1 MPKPV
6 QPPVTQET
14 TYACEITVP
23 NKHLPAIKAG
33 VEGEAS
39 LPEKIAALAEGTL
52 LDLCE
57 GGMMLNAQA
66 IKRMAE
72 SLGRMPTVEEI
83 ITEFSRGVGRVAGKL
98 QIVVDLPPEM
108 EGVVQAAA
116 EFQGVSM
123 KQVLQDAWSTAWDN
137 GDFYDY
143 RPYVQRVLMRNDDK
157 EKLVKLLGK
166 DFVSGTELAE
176 LVEKYVA
183 ENDPLA
189 EVK

>member
-14 TYACEITVP
+14 TYSCEITVP

-33 VEGEAS
+33 VEGDSPVAD
-39 LPEKIAALAEGTL
+39 KVAALAEGTL

-66 IKRMAE
+66 VKRMAE
-72 SLGRMPTVEEI
+72 SLGKVPTVEQV

-98 QIVVDLPPEM
+98 QITVDLPPEM
-108 EGVVQAAA
+108 ESVIQAAA
-116 EFQGVSM
+116 DFQGVPIQ
-123 KQVLQDAWSTAWDN
+123 QVLQDAWNTAWDN

-143 RPYVQRVLMRNDDK
+143 RPYVERVLMRNEDK
-157 EKLVKLLGK
+157 AKLVKLLGK

-183 ENDPLA
+183 ENDTFA
-189 EVK
+189 GVK